1 LSLFKAAHAARLSIA
16 LGAIVAVLGAGS
28 VAYAHADP
36 NNVFPGDGAVLST
49 APTQVY
55 MDTVEPMV
63 PAPDSDLNV
72 YNASGVKV
80 NTASAV
86 LSASNTSHISVAL
99 PAGLPVGTY
108 TVQWKTVSALDG
120 DSANDSWSFTYDP
133 SKPANPGSAIPGA
146 AGPTPTATPTATATA
161 SAPTTAGPAP
171 SSTSPAGTG
180 STSPAA
186 PKAGNSP
193 VQKGDPTWDLWLI
206 AGGAVLI
213 AGSAVVLAIASRK
226 ARLHVSS

>member
-1 LSLFKAAHAARLSIA
+1 MSIFKAAHAAKLSIA
-16 LGAIVAVLGAGS
+16 LGTIVAVLGAWS

-63 PAPDSDLNV
+63 SRPDSDLNV

-86 LSASNTSHISVAL
+86 LSSSNTSHISVAL

-108 TVQWKTVSALDG
+108 TAQWKTVSALDG
-120 DSANDSWSFTYDP
+120 DDASDSWSFTYDP
-133 SKPANPGSAIPGA
+133 SKPSSAGSSIPGA
-146 AGPTPTATPTATATA
+146 AAPTPTATAPATTT
-161 SAPTTAGPAP
+161 APTPTGPAP
-171 SSTSPAGTG
+171 SSTPPANTG
-180 STSPAA
+180 ASSPAA

-193 VQKGDPTWDLWLI
+193 APAGERTWDVWLI
-206 AGGAVLI
+206 AGGSVLI
-213 AGSAVVLAIASRK
+213 AGSALVLTLASRK
-226 ARLHVSS
+226 ARLHVPQ